1 MKRFVCYIGC
11 AALVFKLMYG
21 AAWAA
26 GATAGDTAAP
36 ENGGAAVSAA
46 AAVSAVRDTLPV
58 SAAAAVSAVRD
69 TLPGTA
75 AAVGGES
82 IVYRVRDL
90 TAAASGGDIGSGD
103 AGGGDTGSEGETP
116 EPIIRS
122 DNELAKLA
130 LLPFIVDKVFAGE
143 ALDGDLTGFLSRVY
157 PTAGEGTLKTLE
169 SGIRFF
175 VSWKRK
181 YDYAVARLKHNI
193 KAAGIL
199 PKDAPIVAEDGEFA
213 PEETDLR
220 KQSAAGEYQVRYRPY
235 KYLEYD
241 PGALGEPVRRRDKN
255 YISPEDLNTDEMV
268 LALLELDFGGF
279 WRALRKMPSYSDGA
293 GEKPVEAGG
302 GVKARLLL
310 DTARPG
316 DKETIRG
323 VAEIYV
329 PDGMYVSGDLLNPE
343 NRAAFVLRED
353 GGSGGSATGST
364 GGSSISGTG
373 GISGTGNMGSTG
385 GTGGISGTG
394 NMGSR
399 NIKSFRMYAPL
410 ANGVEKGGEARR
422 VLTGHIRFPLE
433 FTRADTGKA
442 MHIAGDLHFK
452 LCTADGTC
460 QAAATHHGLTLRA
473 SDKAEDSI
481 HYNYVTQGFAHLP
494 PAESRHA
501 RAEKLVYDREKGTL
515 TATFALSRR
524 VSNMAAMAEDA
535 AGTNFVNPRYEL
547 GDGYARVTFDVR
559 AGKRAGE
566 KAGKRAGKQAGE
578 QGRSAFDARSGS
590 GENAGYGAA
599 EAAVAGGSVADGTGR
614 NTELPLQEVALSA
627 SFDDSEVLRTVMTV
641 AAVPAA
647 QATGEVVPA
656 AQATGAVVTPRATEA
671 VVAPR
676 ATGTVLAAQATVA
689 AVPAARVTGGTLFA
703 YGLLLN
709 LMPGI
714 FGLFLRLA
722 RQLRERAERRRIFC
736 RYAAG
741 AALGLA
747 LLGIGYRGAYFG
759 ALYYNPWLA
768 AGAAAVILPLWA
780 EALGYMDFALF
791 RPLKKI
797 FRRGWLAGLF
807 TVLLA
812 AAFPTVLK
820 AEALSGLFAGG
831 AEIWSGAAEGSF
843 AAGTEF
849 LRGTAGSLVQAA
861 GGVWLAPAWAELTA
875 GLGCI
880 WLGITV
886 LPLAVLTA
894 AELRGQRAAAWLRV
908 PVLRRF
914 NAFYTGV
921 YAAGLLWLTAGCFG
935 GAAALGLA
943 AGLVLLFVLWY
954 AFPQAVAETIK
965 HTRSE
970 KRSLELFNRVQRHWL
985 FAAAVWYLL
994 AAGGLALAGAGAGTG
1009 KGIGMAEKGGT
1020 GIGMAENSGT
1030 DVDMAEN
1037 SETGVGMAENSGTDV
1052 GVAENSGT
1060 DVDMAEN
1067 SETGV
1072 GMAEKG
1078 SAAVPV
1084 LVSIEAPYSPLS
1096 VYNRLALRELQKA
1109 GLRVVRINA
1118 GEMNVPGAAWPWFA
1132 AYGKFYAPLTVLFT
1146 DRHKN
1151 GMVLP
1156 ERLDR
1161 VDFDKALA
1169 GWRE

>member
-36 ENGGAAVSAA
+36 ENGGAAVSA
-46 AAVSAVRDTLPV
+46 VRDTV
-58 SAAAAVSAVRD
+58 SGTAAAAVSA
-69 TLPGTA
+69 GTA
-75 AAVGGES
+75 TAVGGES

-90 TAAASGGDIGSGD
+90 TAAASGGDAGSGEM
-103 AGGGDTGSEGETP
+103 GSGDTGSEGETP

-213 PEETDLR
+213 PEETDLC

-353 GGSGGSATGST
+353 GGSDGSATGST
-364 GGSSISGTG
+364 SV
-373 GISGTGNMGSTG
+373 TGNMGSTG
-385 GTGGISGTG
+385 GTG

-410 ANGVEKGGEARR
+410 ANGVEKGGVARR

-566 KAGKRAGKQAGE
+566 KAGKRAGKQVGE
-578 QGRSAFDARSGS
+578 KGRSAFDARSGS

-599 EAAVAGGSVADGTGR
+599 EAAVTGGSVADGTGR
-614 NTELPLQEVALSA
+614 DTELPLQEVALSA

-647 QATGEVVPA
+647 QATV
-656 AQATGAVVTPRATEA
+656 A

-676 ATGTVLAAQATVA
+676 ATETAAGEGIRGRKAPGTVTEMTVVPR
-689 AVPAARVTGGTLFA
+689 AVPAARATVGTLFA

-843 AAGTEF
+843 AAGAEF

-1037 SETGVGMAENSGTDV
+1037 SETGVGMAE
-1052 GVAENSGT
+1052 
-1060 DVDMAEN
+1060 
-1067 SETGV
+1067 
-1072 GMAEKG
+1072 KG

>member
-46 AAVSAVRDTLPV
+46 AAVSAVRDTLP
-58 SAAAAVSAVRD
+58 
-69 TLPGTA
+69 GTA

-90 TAAASGGDIGSGD
+90 TAAASGEM
-103 AGGGDTGSEGETP
+103 GGGDTGSEGETP

-310 DTARPG
+310 DTVRPG
-316 DKETIRG
+316 DKEIIRG

-353 GGSGGSATGST
+353 GGSGGS
-364 GGSSISGTG
+364 
-373 GISGTGNMGSTG
+373 

-410 ANGVEKGGEARR
+410 ANGVEKGGVARR

-452 LCTADGTC
+452 LCTADGIC

-566 KAGKRAGKQAGE
+566 KAGKQVGE

-590 GENAGYGAA
+590 GENAEYGAA
-599 EAAVAGGSVADGTGR
+599 EAAVADGTGR
-614 NTELPLQEVALSA
+614 DTELPLQEVALSA

-647 QATGEVVPA
+647 QATG
-656 AQATGAVVTPRATEA
+656 A

-676 ATGTVLAAQATVA
+676 ATEAAAGDGIRGRKAPGTVTEMTVVPR
-689 AVPAARVTGGTLFA
+689 AVPAARATGGTLFA

-843 AAGTEF
+843 AAGAEF

-880 WLGITV
+880 WLGIMV

-894 AELRGQRAAAWLRV
+894 AELRGQRAAAWLWV

-935 GAAALGLA
+935 SAAALGLA
-943 AGLVLLFVLWY
+943 VGLVLLFVLWY

-1009 KGIGMAEKGGT
+1009 KGIGVAEKGGT
-1020 GIGMAENSGT
+1020 GIVMAENSGT
-1030 DVDMAEN
+1030 GIGVAEN
-1037 SETGVGMAENSGTDV
+1037 SETDVGMAEKG
-1052 GVAENSGT
+1052 
-1060 DVDMAEN
+1060 
-1067 SETGV
+1067 ETGI

>member
-36 ENGGAAVSAA
+36 ENGGAAVSAG
-46 AAVSAVRDTLPV
+46 T
-58 SAAAAVSAVRD
+58 AAAAVSAVRD

-90 TAAASGGDIGSGD
+90 TAAASDGDAGSGEM
-103 AGGGDTGSEGETP
+103 GGGDTGSEGETP

-310 DTARPG
+310 DTVRPG

-353 GGSGGSATGST
+353 GGSGGSGTGST
-364 GGSSISGTG
+364 SGTG
-373 GISGTGNMGSTG
+373 GIRSAGGMGSTG
-385 GTGGISGTG
+385 GTG

-410 ANGVEKGGEARR
+410 ANGVEKGGVARR

-460 QAAATHHGLTLRA
+460 QVAATHHGLTLRA

-566 KAGKRAGKQAGE
+566 KAGEK
-578 QGRSAFDARSGS
+578 GRSAFDARSGS

-614 NTELPLQEVALSA
+614 DTELPLQEVALSA

-943 AGLVLLFVLWY
+943 VGLVLLFVLWY

-985 FAAAVWYLL
+985 FAAAMWYLL

-1009 KGIGMAEKGGT
+1009 KGIGVAEKGGT
-1020 GIGMAENSGT
+1020 GIGMAENSG
-1030 DVDMAEN
+1030 
-1037 SETGVGMAENSGTDV
+1037 
-1052 GVAENSGT
+1052 
-1060 DVDMAEN
+1060 
-1067 SETGV
+1067 TGV

-1118 GEMNVPGAAWPWFA
+1118 GEMNVPGAAWLWFA

>member
-36 ENGGAAVSAA
+36 ENGGAAVSAETA
-46 AAVSAVRDTLPV
+46 S
-58 SAAAAVSAVRD
+58 AAVSAVRD

-75 AAVGGES
+75 AAAVGGES
-82 IVYRVRDL
+82 IIYRVRDL
-90 TAAASGGDIGSGD
+90 TAAASGDET
-103 AGGGDTGSEGETP
+103 GGGDTGSEGETP

-199 PKDAPIVAEDGEFA
+199 PKDALIVAEDGEFA

-353 GGSGGSATGST
+353 GGSGGS
-364 GGSSISGTG
+364 GTG
-373 GISGTGNMGSTG
+373 GISGTGNMGGTS
-385 GTGGISGTG
+385 GTGGMGSTSGTGNMGSTGGTG

-410 ANGVEKGGEARR
+410 ANGVEKGGVARR

-566 KAGKRAGKQAGE
+566 KAGERAGKQAGE

-614 NTELPLQEVALSA
+614 DTELPLQEVALSA

-656 AQATGAVVTPRATEA
+656 ARATETA
-671 VVAPR
+671 AGEGIRGRKAP
-676 ATGTVLAAQATVA
+676 GTVTEMTVVPR
-689 AVPAARVTGGTLFA
+689 AVPAARATGGTLFA

-831 AEIWSGAAEGSF
+831 AEIWSAAAEGSF
-843 AAGTEF
+843 AAGAEF

-1009 KGIGMAEKGGT
+1009 T
-1020 GIGMAENSGT
+1020 GI
-1030 DVDMAEN
+1030 
-1037 SETGVGMAENSGTDV
+1037 
-1052 GVAENSGT
+1052 GVAENSET

>member
-36 ENGGAAVSAA
+36 ENGGAAVSAG
-46 AAVSAVRDTLPV
+46 T
-58 SAAAAVSAVRD
+58 AAAAVSAVRD

-90 TAAASGGDIGSGD
+90 TAAASGGDEGSGEMGSGET
-103 AGGGDTGSEGETP
+103 GGGDTGSEGETP

-452 LCTADGTC
+452 LCTADGIC

-566 KAGKRAGKQAGE
+566 K
-578 QGRSAFDARSGS
+578 GRSAFDARSGS
-590 GENAGYGAA
+590 GENAEYGAA

-614 NTELPLQEVALSA
+614 DTELPLQEVALSA

-641 AAVPAA
+641 AAEAA
-647 QATGEVVPA
+647 VPA
-656 AQATGAVVTPRATEA
+656 AQATGAVVAPRATEA
-671 VVAPR
+671 AVAPR
-676 ATGTVLAAQATVA
+676 ATEAAAGDGIRGHKAPGTVTEMTVVPR
-689 AVPAARVTGGTLFA
+689 AVPAARATGGTLFA

-820 AEALSGLFAGG
+820 AEALSGLFADG
-831 AEIWSGAAEGSF
+831 AEIWSSAAEGSF
-843 AAGTEF
+843 AAGAEF

-880 WLGITV
+880 WLGIMV

-935 GAAALGLA
+935 GAAALGLT

-965 HTRSE
+965 HTRSK

-1009 KGIGMAEKGGT
+1009 
-1020 GIGMAENSGT
+1020 
-1030 DVDMAEN
+1030 
-1037 SETGVGMAENSGTDV
+1037 TDV
-1052 GVAENSGT
+1052 GVAEKGEKGIG
-1060 DVDMAEN
+1060 MAEN

-1118 GEMNVPGAAWPWFA
+1118 GEMNVPGTAWPWFA
-1132 AYGKFYAPLTVLFT
+1132 TYGKFYAPLTVLFT

>member
-36 ENGGAAVSAA
+36 ENGGAAVSAETA
-46 AAVSAVRDTLPV
+46 S
-58 SAAAAVSAVRD
+58 AAVSAVRD

-90 TAAASGGDIGSGD
+90 TAAASGGDTGSGN
-103 AGGGDTGSEGETP
+103 AGSGDTGSEGETP

-143 ALDGDLTGFLSRVY
+143 ALDGDLTGFLSWVY

-316 DKETIRG
+316 DKEIIRG

-353 GGSGGSATGST
+353 GGSGGSATG
-364 GGSSISGTG
+364 
-373 GISGTGNMGSTG
+373 GISGAGNMVSTG
-385 GTGGISGTG
+385 GTG

-566 KAGKRAGKQAGE
+566 KAG
-578 QGRSAFDARSGS
+578 
-590 GENAGYGAA
+590 YGAA

-614 NTELPLQEVALSA
+614 DTELPLQEVALSA

-656 AQATGAVVTPRATEA
+656 ARA
-671 VVAPR
+671 
-676 ATGTVLAAQATVA
+676 
-689 AVPAARVTGGTLFA
+689 TGGTLFA

-831 AEIWSGAAEGSF
+831 AEIWSSAAEGSF
-843 AAGTEF
+843 AAGAEF

-880 WLGITV
+880 WLGIMV

-935 GAAALGLA
+935 GAAALGLT

-1009 KGIGMAEKGGT
+1009 KGIGVAEKGGT

-1030 DVDMAEN
+1030 GVGVAEN
-1037 SETGVGMAENSGTDV
+1037 SETGVGMAENSETD
-1052 GVAENSGT
+1052 
-1060 DVDMAEN
+1060 
-1067 SETGV
+1067 V

-1078 SAAVPV
+1078 SVAVPV

>member
-36 ENGGAAVSAA
+36 ENGGAAVSAETA
-46 AAVSAVRDTLPV
+46 SAAVL
-58 SAAAAVSAVRD
+58 AVRD

-75 AAVGGES
+75 AAAGGES

-353 GGSGGSATGST
+353 GGSDGSATGST
-364 GGSSISGTG
+364 SV
-373 GISGTGNMGSTG
+373 TGNMGSTG
-385 GTGGISGTG
+385 GTG

-410 ANGVEKGGEARR
+410 ANGVEKGGVARR

-566 KAGKRAGKQAGE
+566 KAGEK
-578 QGRSAFDARSGS
+578 GRSAFDARSGS

-614 NTELPLQEVALSA
+614 DTELPLQEVALSA

-647 QATGEVVPA
+647 QATG
-656 AQATGAVVTPRATEA
+656 A

-676 ATGTVLAAQATVA
+676 ATEAAAGEGIRGRKAPGTVTEMTVVPR
-689 AVPAARVTGGTLFA
+689 AVPAARATGGTLFA

-831 AEIWSGAAEGSF
+831 AEIWSSAAEGSF

-894 AELRGQRAAAWLRV
+894 AELWGQRAAAWLRV

-943 AGLVLLFVLWY
+943 AGQVLLFVLWY

-1009 KGIGMAEKGGT
+1009 TDVGVAEKGEK
-1020 GIGMAENSGT
+1020 GIGMAENSET
-1030 DVDMAEN
+1030 DVGMAEKGEKGIGVAEN
-1037 SETGVGMAENSGTDV
+1037 SETGVGMAENSETD
-1052 GVAENSGT
+1052 
-1060 DVDMAEN
+1060 
-1067 SETGV
+1067 V

-1078 SAAVPV
+1078 SVAVPV

-1118 GEMNVPGAAWPWFA
+1118 GEMNVPGAVWPWFA

>member
-36 ENGGAAVSAA
+36 ENGGAAVSAVQDT
-46 AAVSAVRDTLPV
+46 VSGT
-58 SAAAAVSAVRD
+58 AAAVSAVRD

-75 AAVGGES
+75 AAAGGES

-90 TAAASGGDIGSGD
+90 TAAASGGDIGSGET
-103 AGGGDTGSEGETP
+103 GGGDTGSEGETP

-364 GGSSISGTG
+364 GGTGGISGAGNIGSTGGTG
-373 GISGTGNMGSTG
+373 GISGTGNM
-385 GTGGISGTG
+385 GGISGTG

-566 KAGKRAGKQAGE
+566 KAGKRAGKRAGE
-578 QGRSAFDARSGS
+578 KGRSAFDARSGS
-590 GENAGYGAA
+590 GENAEYGAA

-614 NTELPLQEVALSA
+614 DTELPLQEVALSA
-627 SFDDSEVLRTVMTV
+627 SFDDSEVLRTVMTG
-641 AAVPAA
+641 A
-647 QATGEVVPA
+647 VVPA
-656 AQATGAVVTPRATEA
+656 AQATGAVV
-671 VVAPR
+671 APR
-676 ATGTVLAAQATVA
+676 A
-689 AVPAARVTGGTLFA
+689 TGGTLFA

-747 LLGIGYRGAYFG
+747 LLGIGYRGVYFG

-935 GAAALGLA
+935 GAAALGLT

-1009 KGIGMAEKGGT
+1009 T
-1020 GIGMAENSGT
+1020 GIGVAENSGT

-1037 SETGVGMAENSGTDV
+1037 SETGVGMVENGETDV
-1052 GVAENSGT
+1052 G
-1060 DVDMAEN
+1060 MAEN

>member
-36 ENGGAAVSAA
+36 ENGGAA
-46 AAVSAVRDTLPV
+46 V

-1037 SETGVGMAENSGTDV
+1037 SETGVGMAE
-1052 GVAENSGT
+1052 
-1060 DVDMAEN
+1060 
-1067 SETGV
+1067 
-1072 GMAEKG
+1072 KG

>member
-36 ENGGAAVSAA
+36 ENGGAAVSA
-46 AAVSAVRDTLPV
+46 VRDTV
-58 SAAAAVSAVRD
+58 SGTAAAAVSA
-69 TLPGTA
+69 GTA
-75 AAVGGES
+75 TAVGGES

-90 TAAASGGDIGSGD
+90 TAAASGGDAGSGEM
-103 AGGGDTGSEGETP
+103 GSGDTGSEGETP

-353 GGSGGSATGST
+353 GGSDGSATGST
-364 GGSSISGTG
+364 SV
-373 GISGTGNMGSTG
+373 TGNMGSTG
-385 GTGGISGTG
+385 GTG

-410 ANGVEKGGEARR
+410 ANGVEKGGVARR

-566 KAGKRAGKQAGE
+566 KAGKQVGE

-590 GENAGYGAA
+590 GENAEYGAA

-614 NTELPLQEVALSA
+614 DTELPLQEVALSA

-647 QATGEVVPA
+647 QATG
-656 AQATGAVVTPRATEA
+656 A

-676 ATGTVLAAQATVA
+676 ATETAVGDGIRGRKASGTVTEMTVVPRAA
-689 AVPAARVTGGTLFA
+689 PAARATGGTLFA

-843 AAGTEF
+843 AAGAEF

-861 GGVWLAPAWAELTA
+861 GGVWLAPAWVELTA

-880 WLGITV
+880 WLGIMV

-970 KRSLELFNRVQRHWL
+970 KRNLELFNRVQRHWL

-1009 KGIGMAEKGGT
+1009 KGIGVAEKGGT

-1030 DVDMAEN
+1030 
-1037 SETGVGMAENSGTDV
+1037 GVG
-1052 GVAENSGT
+1052 
-1060 DVDMAEN
+1060 MAEN

-1118 GEMNVPGAAWPWFA
+1118 GEMNVPGAAWLWFA

>member
-36 ENGGAAVSAA
+36 ENGGAAVSAG
-46 AAVSAVRDTLPV
+46 T
-58 SAAAAVSAVRD
+58 AAAAVSAVRD

-90 TAAASGGDIGSGD
+90 TAAASGGDIGS
-103 AGGGDTGSEGETP
+103 GDTGSEGETP

-316 DKETIRG
+316 DKEIIRG

-364 GGSSISGTG
+364 SV
-373 GISGTGNMGSTG
+373 TGNMVSTG
-385 GTGGISGTG
+385 GTG

-442 MHIAGDLHFK
+442 MHIAGDFHFK

-566 KAGKRAGKQAGE
+566 KAGEK
-578 QGRSAFDARSGS
+578 GRSAFDARAGS

-614 NTELPLQEVALSA
+614 DTELPLQEVALSA

-647 QATGEVVPA
+647 QATVAAVPA
-656 AQATGAVVTPRATEA
+656 AQATGAVVAPRATEA
-671 VVAPR
+671 AAGDGIRGHKAP
-676 ATGTVLAAQATVA
+676 GTVTEMTVVPR
-689 AVPAARVTGGTLFA
+689 AVPAARATGGTLFA

-820 AEALSGLFAGG
+820 AEALSGLFADG
-831 AEIWSGAAEGSF
+831 AEIWSSAAEGSF

-935 GAAALGLA
+935 GAAALGLT

-1009 KGIGMAEKGGT
+1009 T
-1020 GIGMAENSGT
+1020 GIGVAENSET

-1037 SETGVGMAENSGTDV
+1037 GETDVGMAEKG
-1052 GVAENSGT
+1052 
-1060 DVDMAEN
+1060 
-1067 SETGV
+1067 ETGI

>member
-36 ENGGAAVSAA
+36 ENGGAAVSAETA
-46 AAVSAVRDTLPV
+46 SAAVL
-58 SAAAAVSAVRD
+58 AVRD
-69 TLPGTA
+69 TLPGTAA

-90 TAAASGGDIGSGD
+90 TAAAS
-103 AGGGDTGSEGETP
+103 GGDTGSEGETP

-316 DKETIRG
+316 DKEIIRG

-353 GGSGGSATGST
+353 GGSGGSA
-364 GGSSISGTG
+364 TG

-452 LCTADGTC
+452 LCTADGIC

-566 KAGKRAGKQAGE
+566 KAGKRAGKQVGE

-590 GENAGYGAA
+590 GENAEYGAA
-599 EAAVAGGSVADGTGR
+599 EAAVADGTGR
-614 NTELPLQEVALSA
+614 DTELPLQEVALSA

-647 QATGEVVPA
+647 QATG
-656 AQATGAVVTPRATEA
+656 A

-676 ATGTVLAAQATVA
+676 ATEAAAGDGIRGRKAPGTVTEMTVVPR
-689 AVPAARVTGGTLFA
+689 AVPAARATGGTLFA

-935 GAAALGLA
+935 SAAALGLA
-943 AGLVLLFVLWY
+943 VGLVLLFVLWY

-965 HTRSE
+965 HTRSK

-1009 KGIGMAEKGGT
+1009 TDVGVAEKGGT
-1020 GIGMAENSGT
+1020 GIGMAENS
-1030 DVDMAEN
+1030 E
-1037 SETGVGMAENSGTDV
+1037 TDV
-1052 GVAENSGT
+1052 GVAEKGEKGIG
-1060 DVDMAEN
+1060 MAEN

-1118 GEMNVPGAAWPWFA
+1118 GEMNVPGTAWPWFA
-1132 AYGKFYAPLTVLFT
+1132 TYGKFYAPLTVLFT

>member
-36 ENGGAAVSAA
+36 ENGGAAVSAETA
-46 AAVSAVRDTLPV
+46 SAAVL
-58 SAAAAVSAVRD
+58 AVRD
-69 TLPGTA
+69 TLPGTAA

-90 TAAASGGDIGSGD
+90 TAAAS
-103 AGGGDTGSEGETP
+103 GGDTGSEGETP

-353 GGSGGSATGST
+353 GGSGGSATG
-364 GGSSISGTG
+364 

-566 KAGKRAGKQAGE
+566 KAGKRAGKQVGE
-578 QGRSAFDARSGS
+578 KGRSAFDARSGS

-599 EAAVAGGSVADGTGR
+599 EAAVTGGSVADGTGR
-614 NTELPLQEVALSA
+614 DTELPLQEVALSA

-647 QATGEVVPA
+647 QATVAVVPA
-656 AQATGAVVTPRATEA
+656 ARA
-671 VVAPR
+671 
-676 ATGTVLAAQATVA
+676 
-689 AVPAARVTGGTLFA
+689 TGGTLFA

-820 AEALSGLFAGG
+820 AEALSGLFADG
-831 AEIWSGAAEGSF
+831 AEIWSSAAEGSF
-843 AAGTEF
+843 AAGAEF

-880 WLGITV
+880 WLGIMV

-894 AELRGQRAAAWLRV
+894 AELWGQRAAAWLRV

-935 GAAALGLA
+935 GAAALGLT

-1009 KGIGMAEKGGT
+1009 TGIGVAENSETDVGMAEKGET

-1030 DVDMAEN
+1030 DV
-1037 SETGVGMAENSGTDV
+1037 GV
-1052 GVAENSGT
+1052 
-1060 DVDMAEN
+1060 
-1067 SETGV
+1067 
-1072 GMAEKG
+1072 AEKG

>member
-36 ENGGAAVSAA
+36 ENGGAAVSA
-46 AAVSAVRDTLPV
+46 
-58 SAAAAVSAVRD
+58 
-69 TLPGTA
+69 GTA
-75 AAVGGES
+75 AAAGGES

-90 TAAASGGDIGSGD
+90 TAAASGGET
-103 AGGGDTGSEGETP
+103 GGGDTGSEGETP

-364 GGSSISGTG
+364 GGTG
-373 GISGTGNMGSTG
+373 GISGAGGMGSTG
-385 GTGGISGTG
+385 GTG

-442 MHIAGDLHFK
+442 MHIAGDFHFK

-559 AGKRAGE
+559 AGKRAG
-566 KAGKRAGKQAGE
+566 KQVGE

-590 GENAGYGAA
+590 GENAEYGAA
-599 EAAVAGGSVADGTGR
+599 EAAVAGGSVADGIGR
-614 NTELPLQEVALSA
+614 DTELPLQEVALSA

-647 QATGEVVPA
+647 QATG
-656 AQATGAVVTPRATEA
+656 AVVTPRATETA
-671 VVAPR
+671 AGEGIRGRKAP
-676 ATGTVLAAQATVA
+676 GTVTEMTVVPR
-689 AVPAARVTGGTLFA
+689 AVPAARATGGTLFA

-797 FRRGWLAGLF
+797 FRRGWLTWLF

-831 AEIWSGAAEGSF
+831 AEIWSSAAEGSF

-894 AELRGQRAAAWLRV
+894 AELLGQRAAAWLRV

-1037 SETGVGMAENSGTDV
+1037 SETGVGMAE
-1052 GVAENSGT
+1052 
-1060 DVDMAEN
+1060 
-1067 SETGV
+1067 
-1072 GMAEKG
+1072 KG

>member
-36 ENGGAAVSAA
+36 ENGGAAVSA
-46 AAVSAVRDTLPV
+46 
-58 SAAAAVSAVRD
+58 
-69 TLPGTA
+69 GTA

-90 TAAASGGDIGSGD
+90 TAAASGGDT
-103 AGGGDTGSEGETP
+103 GGGDTGSEGETP

-310 DTARPG
+310 DTVRPG
-316 DKETIRG
+316 DKEIIRG

-353 GGSGGSATGST
+353 GGSGGS
-364 GGSSISGTG
+364 
-373 GISGTGNMGSTG
+373 GTGNMGGTS
-385 GTGGISGTG
+385 GTGGMGSTSGTG

-410 ANGVEKGGEARR
+410 ANGVEKGGVARR

-442 MHIAGDLHFK
+442 MHIVGDLHFK

-566 KAGKRAGKQAGE
+566 KAGKRAGKQVGE

-590 GENAGYGAA
+590 GENAEYGAA

-614 NTELPLQEVALSA
+614 DTELPLQEVALSA

-656 AQATGAVVTPRATEA
+656 ARATETA
-671 VVAPR
+671 AGEGIRGRKAP
-676 ATGTVLAAQATVA
+676 GTVTEMTVVPR
-689 AVPAARVTGGTLFA
+689 AVPAARATGGTLFA

-820 AEALSGLFAGG
+820 AEALSGL
-831 AEIWSGAAEGSF
+831 
-843 AAGTEF
+843 
-849 LRGTAGSLVQAA
+849 TAPERQ
-861 GGVWLAPAWAELTA
+861 
-875 GLGCI
+875 
-880 WLGITV
+880 
-886 LPLAVLTA
+886 
-894 AELRGQRAAAWLRV
+894 Q
-908 PVLRRF
+908 
-914 NAFYTGV
+914 
-921 YAAGLLWLTAGCFG
+921 
-935 GAAALGLA
+935 
-943 AGLVLLFVLWY
+943 
-954 AFPQAVAETIK
+954 
-965 HTRSE
+965 
-970 KRSLELFNRVQRHWL
+970 
-985 FAAAVWYLL
+985 LL
-994 AAGGLALAGAGAGTG
+994 AL
-1009 KGIGMAEKGGT
+1009 
-1020 GIGMAENSGT
+1020 
-1030 DVDMAEN
+1030 
-1037 SETGVGMAENSGTDV
+1037 
-1052 GVAENSGT
+1052 
-1060 DVDMAEN
+1060 
-1067 SETGV
+1067 
-1072 GMAEKG
+1072 
-1078 SAAVPV
+1078 
-1084 LVSIEAPYSPLS
+1084 
-1096 VYNRLALRELQKA
+1096 LQKA
-1109 GLRVVRINA
+1109 AKKKG
-1118 GEMNVPGAAWPWFA
+1118 
-1132 AYGKFYAPLTVLFT
+1132 
-1146 DRHKN
+1146 
-1151 GMVLP
+1151 
-1156 ERLDR
+1156 
-1161 VDFDKALA
+1161 
-1169 GWRE
+1169 

>member
-36 ENGGAAVSAA
+36 ENGGAAVSA
-46 AAVSAVRDTLPV
+46 
-58 SAAAAVSAVRD
+58 
-69 TLPGTA
+69 GTA

-90 TAAASGGDIGSGD
+90 TAAASGGDT
-103 AGGGDTGSEGETP
+103 GGGDTGSEGETP

-310 DTARPG
+310 DTVRPG
-316 DKETIRG
+316 DKEIIRG

-353 GGSGGSATGST
+353 GGSGGS
-364 GGSSISGTG
+364 
-373 GISGTGNMGSTG
+373 GTGNMGGTS
-385 GTGGISGTG
+385 GTGGMGSTSGTG

-410 ANGVEKGGEARR
+410 ANGVEKGGVARR

-442 MHIAGDLHFK
+442 MHIVGDLHFK

-566 KAGKRAGKQAGE
+566 KAGKRAGKQVGE

-590 GENAGYGAA
+590 GENAEYGAA

-614 NTELPLQEVALSA
+614 DTELPLQEVALSA

-656 AQATGAVVTPRATEA
+656 ARATETA
-671 VVAPR
+671 AGEGIRGRKAP
-676 ATGTVLAAQATVA
+676 GTVTEMTVVPR
-689 AVPAARVTGGTLFA
+689 AVPAARATGGTLFA

-768 AGAAAVILPLWA
+768 AGVAAVILPLWA

-843 AAGTEF
+843 AAGAEF

-880 WLGITV
+880 WLGIMV

-935 GAAALGLA
+935 GAAALGLT

-1009 KGIGMAEKGGT
+1009 KGIGVAEKGGT
-1020 GIGMAENSGT
+1020 GIGMAEKGGT
-1030 DVDMAEN
+1030 
-1037 SETGVGMAENSGTDV
+1037 GIGM
-1052 GVAENSGT
+1052 AENSGT

>member
-36 ENGGAAVSAA
+36 ENGGAAVSAE
-46 AAVSAVRDTLPV
+46 T
-58 SAAAAVSAVRD
+58 AAAAVSAVRD

-75 AAVGGES
+75 AAAGGES

-90 TAAASGGDIGSGD
+90 TAAASGGNT
-103 AGGGDTGSEGETP
+103 GGGDTGSEGETP

-310 DTARPG
+310 DTVRPG
-316 DKETIRG
+316 DKEIIRG
-323 VAEIYV
+323 VAEVYV

-353 GGSGGSATGST
+353 GGSGGSGTGST
-364 GGSSISGTG
+364 SGTG
-373 GISGTGNMGSTG
+373 GIRSAGNIGSTG
-385 GTGGISGTG
+385 GTGGISGAGGMGSTGGTG

-566 KAGKRAGKQAGE
+566 

-590 GENAGYGAA
+590 GENAEYGAA

-614 NTELPLQEVALSA
+614 DTELPLQEVALSA

-647 QATGEVVPA
+647 QATGEVVA
-656 AQATGAVVTPRATEA
+656 PRATEA
-671 VVAPR
+671 AAGDGIRGHKAP
-676 ATGTVLAAQATVA
+676 GTVTEMTVVPR
-689 AVPAARVTGGTLFA
+689 AVPAARATGGTLFA

-797 FRRGWLAGLF
+797 FRRGWLTGLF

-831 AEIWSGAAEGSF
+831 AEIWSSAAEGSF

-965 HTRSE
+965 HTRSK

-1009 KGIGMAEKGGT
+1009 TGIGVAENSETDVDMAENSGTDIGMAEKGGT
-1020 GIGMAENSGT
+1020 GI
-1030 DVDMAEN
+1030 
-1037 SETGVGMAENSGTDV
+1037 
-1052 GVAENSGT
+1052 
-1060 DVDMAEN
+1060 
-1067 SETGV
+1067 

>member
-36 ENGGAAVSAA
+36 ENGGAAVSAETA
-46 AAVSAVRDTLPV
+46 SAAVSAVRDTLPGT
-58 SAAAAVSAVRD
+58 AAAAVSA
-69 TLPGTA
+69 GTA

-90 TAAASGGDIGSGD
+90 TAAASGGDEGSGEM
-103 AGGGDTGSEGETP
+103 GSGETGSGDTGSEGETP

-590 GENAGYGAA
+590 GENAEYGAA
-599 EAAVAGGSVADGTGR
+599 EAAVADGTGR
-614 NTELPLQEVALSA
+614 DTELPLQEVALSA

-647 QATGEVVPA
+647 QATG
-656 AQATGAVVTPRATEA
+656 A

-676 ATGTVLAAQATVA
+676 ATEAAAGDGIRGRKAPGTVTEMTVVPR
-689 AVPAARVTGGTLFA
+689 AVPAARATGGTLFA

-820 AEALSGLFAGG
+820 AEALSGLFADG
-831 AEIWSGAAEGSF
+831 AEIWSSAAEGSF
-843 AAGTEF
+843 AAGAEF

-1009 KGIGMAEKGGT
+1009 TGIGVAENSETDVGMAEKGEK
-1020 GIGMAENSGT
+1020 GI
-1030 DVDMAEN
+1030 
-1037 SETGVGMAENSGTDV
+1037 

-1060 DVDMAEN
+1060 DVGMAEN

>member
-36 ENGGAAVSAA
+36 ENGGAAVSAETA
-46 AAVSAVRDTLPV
+46 SAAVL
-58 SAAAAVSAVRD
+58 AVRD
-69 TLPGTA
+69 TLPGTAA

-90 TAAASGGDIGSGD
+90 TAAASGGDTGSGN
-103 AGGGDTGSEGETP
+103 AGSGDTGSEGETP

-316 DKETIRG
+316 DKEIIRG

-353 GGSGGSATGST
+353 GGSGGSATG
-364 GGSSISGTG
+364 

-385 GTGGISGTG
+385 GTGGISGTGNMGSTGGTG

-410 ANGVEKGGEARR
+410 ANGVEKGGVARR

-566 KAGKRAGKQAGE
+566 KAGERAGKQAGE

-614 NTELPLQEVALSA
+614 DTELPLQEVALSA

-656 AQATGAVVTPRATEA
+656 ARATETA
-671 VVAPR
+671 AGEGIRGRKAP
-676 ATGTVLAAQATVA
+676 GTVTEMTVVPR
-689 AVPAARVTGGTLFA
+689 AVPAARATGGTLFA

-843 AAGTEF
+843 AAGAEF

-880 WLGITV
+880 WLGIMV

-921 YAAGLLWLTAGCFG
+921 YAAGLLWLPAGCFG

-1009 KGIGMAEKGGT
+1009 KGIG
-1020 GIGMAENSGT
+1020 
-1030 DVDMAEN
+1030 V
-1037 SETGVGMAENSGTDV
+1037 
-1052 GVAENSGT
+1052 
-1060 DVDMAEN
+1060 AEN

-1078 SAAVPV
+1078 SVAVPV

>member
-36 ENGGAAVSAA
+36 ENGGAAVSA
-46 AAVSAVRDTLPV
+46 
-58 SAAAAVSAVRD
+58 
-69 TLPGTA
+69 GTA

-90 TAAASGGDIGSGD
+90 TAAASGGDT
-103 AGGGDTGSEGETP
+103 GGGDTGSEGETP

-310 DTARPG
+310 DTVRPG
-316 DKETIRG
+316 DKEIIRG

-353 GGSGGSATGST
+353 GGSGGS
-364 GGSSISGTG
+364 
-373 GISGTGNMGSTG
+373 

-410 ANGVEKGGEARR
+410 ANGVEKGGVARR

-452 LCTADGTC
+452 LCTADGIC

-566 KAGKRAGKQAGE
+566 KAGKRAGKQVGE

-590 GENAGYGAA
+590 GENAEYGAA

-614 NTELPLQEVALSA
+614 DTELPLQEVALSA

-647 QATGEVVPA
+647 RATG
-656 AQATGAVVTPRATEA
+656 A

-676 ATGTVLAAQATVA
+676 ATEAAAGEGIRGRKAPGTVTEMTVVPR
-689 AVPAARVTGGTLFA
+689 AVPAARATGGTLFA

-880 WLGITV
+880 WLGIMV

-894 AELRGQRAAAWLRV
+894 AELRGQRAAAWLWV
-908 PVLRRF
+908 SVLRRF

-935 GAAALGLA
+935 SAAALGLA
-943 AGLVLLFVLWY
+943 VGLVLLFVLWY

-1009 KGIGMAEKGGT
+1009 T
-1020 GIGMAENSGT
+1020 GI
-1030 DVDMAEN
+1030 
-1037 SETGVGMAENSGTDV
+1037 

-1060 DVDMAEN
+1060 DVGMAEKG
-1067 SETGV
+1067 EKGI

>member
-36 ENGGAAVSAA
+36 ENGGAAVSAETA
-46 AAVSAVRDTLPV
+46 SAAVL
-58 SAAAAVSAVRD
+58 AVRD
-69 TLPGTA
+69 TLPGTAA

-90 TAAASGGDIGSGD
+90 TAAAS
-103 AGGGDTGSEGETP
+103 GGDTGSEGETP

-353 GGSGGSATGST
+353 GGSGGSATG
-364 GGSSISGTG
+364 

-452 LCTADGTC
+452 LCTADGIC

-566 KAGKRAGKQAGE
+566 KAGKRAGKQVGE

-590 GENAGYGAA
+590 GENAEYGAA
-599 EAAVAGGSVADGTGR
+599 EAAVADGTGR
-614 NTELPLQEVALSA
+614 DTELPLQEVALSA

-647 QATGEVVPA
+647 QATG
-656 AQATGAVVTPRATEA
+656 A

-676 ATGTVLAAQATVA
+676 ATEAAAGDGIRGRKAPGTVTEMTVVPR
-689 AVPAARVTGGTLFA
+689 AVPAARATGGTLFA

-935 GAAALGLA
+935 SAAALGLA
-943 AGLVLLFVLWY
+943 VGLVLLFVLWY

-965 HTRSE
+965 HTRSK

-1009 KGIGMAEKGGT
+1009 TDVGVAEKGGT
-1020 GIGMAENSGT
+1020 GIGMAENS
-1030 DVDMAEN
+1030 E
-1037 SETGVGMAENSGTDV
+1037 TDV
-1052 GVAENSGT
+1052 GVAEKGEKGIG
-1060 DVDMAEN
+1060 MAEN

-1118 GEMNVPGAAWPWFA
+1118 GEMNVPGTAWPWFA
-1132 AYGKFYAPLTVLFT
+1132 TYGKFYAPLTVLFT

>member
-36 ENGGAAVSAA
+36 ENGGAAVSA
-46 AAVSAVRDTLPV
+46 
-58 SAAAAVSAVRD
+58 
-69 TLPGTA
+69 GTA

-90 TAAASGGDIGSGD
+90 TAAASGGDEGSGEMGSGET
-103 AGGGDTGSEGETP
+103 GGGDTGSEGETP

-316 DKETIRG
+316 DKEIIRG

-410 ANGVEKGGEARR
+410 ANGVEKGGVARR

-566 KAGKRAGKQAGE
+566 KAGERAGKQAGE

-614 NTELPLQEVALSA
+614 DTELPLQEVALSA

-656 AQATGAVVTPRATEA
+656 ARATETA
-671 VVAPR
+671 AGEGIRGRKAP
-676 ATGTVLAAQATVA
+676 GTVTEMTVVPR
-689 AVPAARVTGGTLFA
+689 AVPAARATGGTLFA

-831 AEIWSGAAEGSF
+831 AEIWSSAAEGSF

-935 GAAALGLA
+935 GAAALGLT

-1009 KGIGMAEKGGT
+1009 KGIGMAEKG
-1020 GIGMAENSGT
+1020 
-1030 DVDMAEN
+1030 
-1037 SETGVGMAENSGTDV
+1037 GTDV

>member
-36 ENGGAAVSAA
+36 ENGGAAVSA
-46 AAVSAVRDTLPV
+46 
-58 SAAAAVSAVRD
+58 
-69 TLPGTA
+69 GTA
-75 AAVGGES
+75 AAAAGGES

-90 TAAASGGDIGSGD
+90 TAAASGGNT
-103 AGGGDTGSEGETP
+103 GGGDTGSEGETP

-310 DTARPG
+310 DTVRPG

-353 GGSGGSATGST
+353 GGSGGSGTGST
-364 GGSSISGTG
+364 SGTG
-373 GISGTGNMGSTG
+373 GIRSAGGMGSTG
-385 GTGGISGTG
+385 GTG

-410 ANGVEKGGEARR
+410 ANGVEKGGVARR

-460 QAAATHHGLTLRA
+460 QVAATHHGLTLRA

-566 KAGKRAGKQAGE
+566 KAGEK
-578 QGRSAFDARSGS
+578 GRSAFDARSGS

-614 NTELPLQEVALSA
+614 DTELPLQEVALSA

-768 AGAAAVILPLWA
+768 AGVAAVILPLWA

-943 AGLVLLFVLWY
+943 VGLVLLFVLWY

-985 FAAAVWYLL
+985 FAAAMWYLL

-1009 KGIGMAEKGGT
+1009 KGIGVAEKGGT
-1020 GIGMAENSGT
+1020 GIGMAENSG
-1030 DVDMAEN
+1030 
-1037 SETGVGMAENSGTDV
+1037 
-1052 GVAENSGT
+1052 
-1060 DVDMAEN
+1060 
-1067 SETGV
+1067 TGV

-1118 GEMNVPGAAWPWFA
+1118 GEMNVPGAAWLWFA

>member
-36 ENGGAAVSAA
+36 ENGGAAVSA
-46 AAVSAVRDTLPV
+46 VRDTV
-58 SAAAAVSAVRD
+58 SGTAAAAVSA
-69 TLPGTA
+69 GTA

-90 TAAASGGDIGSGD
+90 TAAASGDET
-103 AGGGDTGSEGETP
+103 GGGDTGSEGETP

-316 DKETIRG
+316 DKEIIRG

-364 GGSSISGTG
+364 SV
-373 GISGTGNMGSTG
+373 TGNMGSTG

-410 ANGVEKGGEARR
+410 ANGVEKGGVARR

-494 PAESRHA
+494 PAESRHV

-566 KAGKRAGKQAGE
+566 KAGKRAGKQVGE

-590 GENAGYGAA
+590 GENAEYGAA

-614 NTELPLQEVALSA
+614 DTELPLQEVALSA

-647 QATGEVVPA
+647 RATGEVVPA

-676 ATGTVLAAQATVA
+676 A
-689 AVPAARVTGGTLFA
+689 TGGTLFA

-831 AEIWSGAAEGSF
+831 AERWSGAGAGSC

-880 WLGITV
+880 WLGIMV
-886 LPLAVLTA
+886 LPLADLETS
-894 AELRGQRAAAWLRV
+894 AEPGEATEGMP
-908 PVLRRF
+908 PVAVVAPVD
-914 NAFYTGV
+914 AFYS
-921 YAAGLLWLTAGCFG
+921 G
-935 GAAALGLA
+935 G
-943 AGLVLLFVLWY
+943 
-954 AFPQAVAETIK
+954 
-965 HTRSE
+965 
-970 KRSLELFNRVQRHWL
+970 
-985 FAAAVWYLL
+985 
-994 AAGGLALAGAGAGTG
+994 
-1009 KGIGMAEKGGT
+1009 
-1020 GIGMAENSGT
+1020 
-1030 DVDMAEN
+1030 
-1037 SETGVGMAENSGTDV
+1037 
-1052 GVAENSGT
+1052 
-1060 DVDMAEN
+1060 
-1067 SETGV
+1067 
-1072 GMAEKG
+1072 
-1078 SAAVPV
+1078 
-1084 LVSIEAPYSPLS
+1084 
-1096 VYNRLALRELQKA
+1096 
-1109 GLRVVRINA
+1109 
-1118 GEMNVPGAAWPWFA
+1118 
-1132 AYGKFYAPLTVLFT
+1132 
-1146 DRHKN
+1146 
-1151 GMVLP
+1151 
-1156 ERLDR
+1156 
-1161 VDFDKALA
+1161 
-1169 GWRE
+1169 

>member
-36 ENGGAAVSAA
+36 ENGGAAVSA
-46 AAVSAVRDTLPV
+46 
-58 SAAAAVSAVRD
+58 
-69 TLPGTA
+69 GTA

-90 TAAASGGDIGSGD
+90 TAAASGGDT
-103 AGGGDTGSEGETP
+103 GGGDTGSEGETP

-310 DTARPG
+310 DTVRPG
-316 DKETIRG
+316 DKEIIRG

-353 GGSGGSATGST
+353 GGSGGS
-364 GGSSISGTG
+364 
-373 GISGTGNMGSTG
+373 GTGNMGGTS
-385 GTGGISGTG
+385 GTGGMGSTSGTG

-410 ANGVEKGGEARR
+410 ANGVEKGGVARR

-442 MHIAGDLHFK
+442 MHIVGDLHFK

-566 KAGKRAGKQAGE
+566 KAGKRAGKQVGE

-590 GENAGYGAA
+590 GENAEYGAA

-614 NTELPLQEVALSA
+614 DTELPLQEVALSA

-656 AQATGAVVTPRATEA
+656 ARATETA
-671 VVAPR
+671 AGEGIRGRKAP
-676 ATGTVLAAQATVA
+676 GTVTEMTVVPR
-689 AVPAARVTGGTLFA
+689 AVPAARATGGTLFA

-843 AAGTEF
+843 AAGAEF

-880 WLGITV
+880 WLGIMV

-935 GAAALGLA
+935 GAAALGLT

-1009 KGIGMAEKGGT
+1009 KGIGVAEKGGT
-1020 GIGMAENSGT
+1020 GIGMAEKGGT
-1030 DVDMAEN
+1030 
-1037 SETGVGMAENSGTDV
+1037 GIGM
-1052 GVAENSGT
+1052 AENSGT

>member
-36 ENGGAAVSAA
+36 ENGGAAVSAETA
-46 AAVSAVRDTLPV
+46 S
-58 SAAAAVSAVRD
+58 AAVSAVRD

-75 AAVGGES
+75 AAAVGGES
-82 IVYRVRDL
+82 IIYRVRDL
-90 TAAASGGDIGSGD
+90 TAAASGDET
-103 AGGGDTGSEGETP
+103 GGGDTGSEGETP

-199 PKDAPIVAEDGEFA
+199 PKDALIVAEDGEFA

-310 DTARPG
+310 DTVRPG
-316 DKETIRG
+316 DKEIIRG

-353 GGSGGSATGST
+353 GGSGGS
-364 GGSSISGTG
+364 GTG
-373 GISGTGNMGSTG
+373 GISGTGNMGGISGAGGMGSTG

-394 NMGSR
+394 GMGSR

-452 LCTADGTC
+452 LCTADGIC

-559 AGKRAGE
+559 AGKQAGE
-566 KAGKRAGKQAGE
+566 KAE
-578 QGRSAFDARSGS
+578 
-590 GENAGYGAA
+590 YGAA

-614 NTELPLQEVALSA
+614 DTELPLQEVALSA

-647 QATGEVVPA
+647 QATEA
-656 AQATGAVVTPRATEA
+656 AVAPRATEA
-671 VVAPR
+671 AAGDGIRGHKAP
-676 ATGTVLAAQATVA
+676 GTVTEMTVVPR
-689 AVPAARVTGGTLFA
+689 AVPAARATGGTLFA

-812 AAFPTVLK
+812 AVFPTVLK

-880 WLGITV
+880 WLGIMV

-894 AELRGQRAAAWLRV
+894 AELRGQRAAAWLWV

-935 GAAALGLA
+935 SAAALGLA
-943 AGLVLLFVLWY
+943 VGLVLLFVLWY

-1009 KGIGMAEKGGT
+1009 KGIGVAEKGGT
-1020 GIGMAENSGT
+1020 GIVMAENSGT
-1030 DVDMAEN
+1030 GIGVAEN
-1037 SETGVGMAENSGTDV
+1037 SETDVGMAEKG
-1052 GVAENSGT
+1052 
-1060 DVDMAEN
+1060 
-1067 SETGV
+1067 ETGI

>member
-21 AAWAA
+21 AA

-36 ENGGAAVSAA
+36 ENGGAAVSAG
-46 AAVSAVRDTLPV
+46 T
-58 SAAAAVSAVRD
+58 AAAAVSA
-69 TLPGTA
+69 GTA
-75 AAVGGES
+75 TAVGGES

-364 GGSSISGTG
+364 SV
-373 GISGTGNMGSTG
+373 TGNMGST
-385 GTGGISGTG
+385 SGTG

-410 ANGVEKGGEARR
+410 ANGVEKGGVARR

-442 MHIAGDLHFK
+442 MHIAGNLHFK

-566 KAGKRAGKQAGE
+566 K
-578 QGRSAFDARSGS
+578 GRSAFDARAGS

-599 EAAVAGGSVADGTGR
+599 EAAVTGGSVADGTGR
-614 NTELPLQEVALSA
+614 DTELPLQEVALSA

-647 QATGEVVPA
+647 QATVAVVPA
-656 AQATGAVVTPRATEA
+656 ARATGA

-676 ATGTVLAAQATVA
+676 ATEAAAGDGIRGHKAPGTVTEMTVIPR
-689 AVPAARVTGGTLFA
+689 AVPAARATGGTLFA

-843 AAGTEF
+843 AAGAEF

-943 AGLVLLFVLWY
+943 VGLVLLFVLWY

-1009 KGIGMAEKGGT
+1009 KGIGVAEKGGT
-1020 GIGMAENSGT
+1020 GI
-1030 DVDMAEN
+1030 V
-1037 SETGVGMAENSGTDV
+1037 MAENSGTDV
-1052 GVAENSGT
+1052 GV
-1060 DVDMAEN
+1060 
-1067 SETGV
+1067 
-1072 GMAEKG
+1072 AEKG

-1118 GEMNVPGAAWPWFA
+1118 GEMNVPGTAWPWFA
-1132 AYGKFYAPLTVLFT
+1132 TYGKFYAPLTVLFT

>member
-36 ENGGAAVSAA
+36 ENGGAAVSAETA
-46 AAVSAVRDTLPV
+46 SAAVL
-58 SAAAAVSAVRD
+58 AVRD
-69 TLPGTA
+69 TLPGTAA

-90 TAAASGGDIGSGD
+90 TAAAS
-103 AGGGDTGSEGETP
+103 GGDTGSEGETP

-316 DKETIRG
+316 DKEIIRG

-353 GGSGGSATGST
+353 GGSGGSATG
-364 GGSSISGTG
+364 
-373 GISGTGNMGSTG
+373 GISGAGGMGSTG
-385 GTGGISGTG
+385 GTG

-599 EAAVAGGSVADGTGR
+599 EAAVVGGSVADGTGR
-614 NTELPLQEVALSA
+614 DTELPLQEVALSA

-656 AQATGAVVTPRATEA
+656 ARA
-671 VVAPR
+671 
-676 ATGTVLAAQATVA
+676 
-689 AVPAARVTGGTLFA
+689 TGGTLFA

-831 AEIWSGAAEGSF
+831 AEIWSGAA
-843 AAGTEF
+843 
-849 LRGTAGSLVQAA
+849 GSLVQAA

-935 GAAALGLA
+935 GAAALGLT

-1009 KGIGMAEKGGT
+1009 TDVGVAEKGEK
-1020 GIGMAENSGT
+1020 GIGMAENSET
-1030 DVDMAEN
+1030 DVGMAEKGEKGIGVAEN
-1037 SETGVGMAENSGTDV
+1037 SETGVGMAENSETD
-1052 GVAENSGT
+1052 
-1060 DVDMAEN
+1060 
-1067 SETGV
+1067 V

-1078 SAAVPV
+1078 SVAVPV

>member
-36 ENGGAAVSAA
+36 ENGGAAVSAG
-46 AAVSAVRDTLPV
+46 T
-58 SAAAAVSAVRD
+58 AAAAVSAVRD
-69 TLPGTA
+69 TLPGTAAAAVSAGTA

-90 TAAASGGDIGSGD
+90 TAAASGGDEGSGEM
-103 AGGGDTGSEGETP
+103 GSGETGSGDTGSEGETP

-353 GGSGGSATGST
+353 GGSGGSGTGST
-364 GGSSISGTG
+364 SA
-373 GISGTGNMGSTG
+373 TGNIGSTG

-394 NMGSR
+394 GMGSR

-460 QAAATHHGLTLRA
+460 QAAVTHHGLTLRA

-566 KAGKRAGKQAGE
+566 K
-578 QGRSAFDARSGS
+578 GRSAFDARAGSGASGTGNEGS
-590 GENAGYGAA
+590 GETAGYGAA
-599 EAAVAGGSVADGTGR
+599 EAAVAGSSVADGTGR
-614 NTELPLQEVALSA
+614 DTELPLQEVALSA

-647 QATGEVVPA
+647 QATG
-656 AQATGAVVTPRATEA
+656 AVVALRATEA
-671 VVAPR
+671 AAGEGIRGRKAP
-676 ATGTVLAAQATVA
+676 GTVTEMTVVPR
-689 AVPAARVTGGTLFA
+689 AVPAARATGGTLFA

-843 AAGTEF
+843 AAGAEF

-880 WLGITV
+880 WLGIMV

-935 GAAALGLA
+935 GAAALGLT

-1009 KGIGMAEKGGT
+1009 KGIGMAEKG
-1020 GIGMAENSGT
+1020 
-1030 DVDMAEN
+1030 
-1037 SETGVGMAENSGTDV
+1037 GTDV

>member
-36 ENGGAAVSAA
+36 ENGGAAVSAETA
-46 AAVSAVRDTLPV
+46 SAAVL
-58 SAAAAVSAVRD
+58 AVRD

-75 AAVGGES
+75 AAAGGES

-316 DKETIRG
+316 DKEIIRG

-353 GGSGGSATGST
+353 GGSGGS
-364 GGSSISGTG
+364 GTG
-373 GISGTGNMGSTG
+373 GISGTGNMGGISGAGGMGSTG
-385 GTGGISGTG
+385 GTG

-676 ATGTVLAAQATVA
+676 ATG
-689 AVPAARVTGGTLFA
+689 GTLFA

-820 AEALSGLFAGG
+820 AEALSGLFADG
-831 AEIWSGAAEGSF
+831 AEIWSSAAEGSF
-843 AAGTEF
+843 AAGAEF

-880 WLGITV
+880 WLGIMV

-894 AELRGQRAAAWLRV
+894 AELWGQRAAAWLRV

-943 AGLVLLFVLWY
+943 VGLVLLFVLWY

-1009 KGIGMAEKGGT
+1009 T
-1020 GIGMAENSGT
+1020 GIGVAENSETDVDMAENSGT

-1037 SETGVGMAENSGTDV
+1037 SETGVGMVENGETD
-1052 GVAENSGT
+1052 
-1060 DVDMAEN
+1060 
-1067 SETGV
+1067 V

-1078 SAAVPV
+1078 NAAVPV

-1118 GEMNVPGAAWPWFA
+1118 GEMNVPGAVWPWFA

>member
-36 ENGGAAVSAA
+36 ENGGAAVSA
-46 AAVSAVRDTLPV
+46 VRDTV
-58 SAAAAVSAVRD
+58 SGTAAAAVSA
-69 TLPGTA
+69 GTA
-75 AAVGGES
+75 TAVGGES

-90 TAAASGGDIGSGD
+90 TAAASGGDAGSGEM
-103 AGGGDTGSEGETP
+103 GSGDTGSEGETP

-353 GGSGGSATGST
+353 GGSDGSATGST
-364 GGSSISGTG
+364 SV
-373 GISGTGNMGSTG
+373 TGNMGSTG
-385 GTGGISGTG
+385 GTG

-410 ANGVEKGGEARR
+410 ANGVEKGGVARR

-566 KAGKRAGKQAGE
+566 KAGERAGKQAGE

-614 NTELPLQEVALSA
+614 DTELPLQEVALSA

-656 AQATGAVVTPRATEA
+656 AQATEA
-671 VVAPR
+671 AVAPR
-676 ATGTVLAAQATVA
+676 ATEVAAGDGIRGRKAPGTVTEMTVIPR
-689 AVPAARVTGGTLFA
+689 AVPAARATGGTLFA

-831 AEIWSGAAEGSF
+831 AAEGSF
-843 AAGTEF
+843 AAGAEF

-880 WLGITV
+880 WLGIMV

-935 GAAALGLA
+935 GAAALGLT

-1009 KGIGMAEKGGT
+1009 TDVGVAEKGEK
-1020 GIGMAENSGT
+1020 GIGMAENSET
-1030 DVDMAEN
+1030 DVGMAEKGEKGIGVAEN
-1037 SETGVGMAENSGTDV
+1037 SETGVGMAENSETD
-1052 GVAENSGT
+1052 
-1060 DVDMAEN
+1060 
-1067 SETGV
+1067 V

-1078 SAAVPV
+1078 SVAVPV

>member
-36 ENGGAAVSAA
+36 ENGGAAVSAETA
-46 AAVSAVRDTLPV
+46 SAAVL
-58 SAAAAVSAVRD
+58 AVRD
-69 TLPGTA
+69 TLPGTAA

-90 TAAASGGDIGSGD
+90 TAAAS
-103 AGGGDTGSEGETP
+103 GGDTGSEGETP

-316 DKETIRG
+316 DKEIIRG

-353 GGSGGSATGST
+353 GGSGGSATG
-364 GGSSISGTG
+364 

-385 GTGGISGTG
+385 GTGGISGTGNMGSTGGTG

-566 KAGKRAGKQAGE
+566 KAGEK
-578 QGRSAFDARSGS
+578 GRSAFDARSGS

-614 NTELPLQEVALSA
+614 DTELPLQEVALSA

-656 AQATGAVVTPRATEA
+656 ARATETA
-671 VVAPR
+671 AGEGIRGRKAP
-676 ATGTVLAAQATVA
+676 GTVTEMTVVPR
-689 AVPAARVTGGTLFA
+689 AVPAARATGGTLFA

-820 AEALSGLFAGG
+820 AEALSGLFADG
-831 AEIWSGAAEGSF
+831 AEIWSSAAEGSF
-843 AAGTEF
+843 AAGAEF

-935 GAAALGLA
+935 GAAALGLT

-1009 KGIGMAEKGGT
+1009 KGIGVAEKGET
-1020 GIGMAENSGT
+1020 GVG
-1030 DVDMAEN
+1030 MAEN
-1037 SETGVGMAENSGTDV
+1037 SETGVGMVENGETD
-1052 GVAENSGT
+1052 
-1060 DVDMAEN
+1060 
-1067 SETGV
+1067 V

-1078 SAAVPV
+1078 NAAVPV

-1118 GEMNVPGAAWPWFA
+1118 GEMNVPGAVWPWFA

>member
-36 ENGGAAVSAA
+36 ENGGAAVSAG
-46 AAVSAVRDTLPV
+46 T
-58 SAAAAVSAVRD
+58 AAAAVSAVRD

-90 TAAASGGDIGSGD
+90 TAAASGGDEGSGEMGSGET
-103 AGGGDTGSEGETP
+103 GGGDTGSEGETP

-316 DKETIRG
+316 DKEIIRG

-353 GGSGGSATGST
+353 GGSGGSATG
-364 GGSSISGTG
+364 

-385 GTGGISGTG
+385 GTGGISGTGNMGSTGGTG

-410 ANGVEKGGEARR
+410 ANGVEKGGVARR

-452 LCTADGTC
+452 LCTADGIC

-473 SDKAEDSI
+473 SDKTEDSI

-566 KAGKRAGKQAGE
+566 KAGEK
-578 QGRSAFDARSGS
+578 GRSAFDARSGS

-614 NTELPLQEVALSA
+614 DTELPLQEVALSA

-656 AQATGAVVTPRATEA
+656 ARATETA
-671 VVAPR
+671 AGEGIRGRKAP
-676 ATGTVLAAQATVA
+676 GTVTEMTVVPR
-689 AVPAARVTGGTLFA
+689 AVPAARATGGTLFA

-843 AAGTEF
+843 AAGAEF

-861 GGVWLAPAWAELTA
+861 GGVWLAPAWVELTA

-935 GAAALGLA
+935 GAAALGLT

-1009 KGIGMAEKGGT
+1009 KGIGVAEKGEK
-1020 GIGMAENSGT
+1020 GIGMAENSET
-1030 DVDMAEN
+1030 DVGMAEKGEKGIGVAEN
-1037 SETGVGMAENSGTDV
+1037 SETGVGMAENSETD
-1052 GVAENSGT
+1052 
-1060 DVDMAEN
+1060 
-1067 SETGV
+1067 V

-1078 SAAVPV
+1078 SVAVPV

>member
-36 ENGGAAVSAA
+36 ENGGAAVSAE
-46 AAVSAVRDTLPV
+46 T
-58 SAAAAVSAVRD
+58 AAAAVSA
-69 TLPGTA
+69 GTA

-90 TAAASGGDIGSGD
+90 TAAASGGDEGSGEM
-103 AGGGDTGSEGETP
+103 GSGETGSGDTGSEGETP

-559 AGKRAGE
+559 AGKQAGE
-566 KAGKRAGKQAGE
+566 KAE
-578 QGRSAFDARSGS
+578 
-590 GENAGYGAA
+590 YGAA

-647 QATGEVVPA
+647 QATGEVVA
-656 AQATGAVVTPRATEA
+656 PRATETA
-671 VVAPR
+671 AGDGIRGRKAP
-676 ATGTVLAAQATVA
+676 GTVTEMTVVPRT
-689 AVPAARVTGGTLFA
+689 VPAARATGGTLFA

-843 AAGTEF
+843 AAGAEF

-880 WLGITV
+880 WLGIMV

-1009 KGIGMAEKGGT
+1009 TDVGVAEKG
-1020 GIGMAENSGT
+1020 
-1030 DVDMAEN
+1030 
-1037 SETGVGMAENSGTDV
+1037 ETGVGMAENSETD
-1052 GVAENSGT
+1052 
-1060 DVDMAEN
+1060 
-1067 SETGV
+1067 V

-1078 SAAVPV
+1078 SVAVPV

>member
-36 ENGGAAVSAA
+36 ENGGAAVSA
-46 AAVSAVRDTLPV
+46 VRDTV
-58 SAAAAVSAVRD
+58 SGTAAAAVSA
-69 TLPGTA
+69 GTA
-75 AAVGGES
+75 TAAGGES

-90 TAAASGGDIGSGD
+90 TAAASGDET
-103 AGGGDTGSEGETP
+103 GGGDTGSEGETP

-353 GGSGGSATGST
+353 GGSGGSATGGISGTGNMGST
-364 GGSSISGTG
+364 GGTG

-394 NMGSR
+394 GMGSR

-566 KAGKRAGKQAGE
+566 K
-578 QGRSAFDARSGS
+578 GRSAFDARSGS

-614 NTELPLQEVALSA
+614 DTELPLQEVALSA

-647 QATGEVVPA
+647 RATGEVVPA
-656 AQATGAVVTPRATEA
+656 AQATGAVVTPRATETA
-671 VVAPR
+671 AGEGIR
-676 ATGTVLAAQATVA
+676 GRKASGTVTEMTVVPR
-689 AVPAARVTGGTLFA
+689 AVPAARATGGTLFA

-843 AAGTEF
+843 AAGAEF

-1009 KGIGMAEKGGT
+1009 KGIGMAEKGET
-1020 GIGMAENSGT
+1020 GIGMAEKG
-1030 DVDMAEN
+1030 
-1037 SETGVGMAENSGTDV
+1037 ETGVGMAENSGTDV
-1052 GVAENSGT
+1052 GV
-1060 DVDMAEN
+1060 
-1067 SETGV
+1067 
-1072 GMAEKG
+1072 AEKG

>member
-36 ENGGAAVSAA
+36 ENGGAAVSAG
-46 AAVSAVRDTLPV
+46 T
-58 SAAAAVSAVRD
+58 AAAAVSEVRD
-69 TLPGTA
+69 TVSGTA
-75 AAVGGES
+75 AAAGGES

-90 TAAASGGDIGSGD
+90 TAAASGGDAVSGEM
-103 AGGGDTGSEGETP
+103 GGGDTGSEGETP

-316 DKETIRG
+316 DKEIIRG

-364 GGSSISGTG
+364 GV
-373 GISGTGNMGSTG
+373 TGNMGSTG
-385 GTGGISGTG
+385 GTG

-410 ANGVEKGGEARR
+410 ANGVEKGGVARR

-559 AGKRAGE
+559 AGKQAGE
-566 KAGKRAGKQAGE
+566 KAE
-578 QGRSAFDARSGS
+578 
-590 GENAGYGAA
+590 YGAA

-614 NTELPLQEVALSA
+614 DTELPLQEVALSA

-647 QATGEVVPA
+647 QATGEVVA
-656 AQATGAVVTPRATEA
+656 PRATEA
-671 VVAPR
+671 AAGDGIRGHKAP
-676 ATGTVLAAQATVA
+676 GTVTEMTVVPR
-689 AVPAARVTGGTLFA
+689 AVPAARATGGTLFA

-843 AAGTEF
+843 AAGAEF

-985 FAAAVWYLL
+985 FAAAMWYLL

-1009 KGIGMAEKGGT
+1009 TDVGVAEKGEK
-1020 GIGMAENSGT
+1020 GIGMAENSET
-1030 DVDMAEN
+1030 D
-1037 SETGVGMAENSGTDV
+1037 VGMAEKGEKGI
-1052 GVAENSGT
+1052 GV
-1060 DVDMAEN
+1060 AEN

-1078 SAAVPV
+1078 NAAVPV

>member
-36 ENGGAAVSAA
+36 ENGGAAVSA
-46 AAVSAVRDTLPV
+46 
-58 SAAAAVSAVRD
+58 
-69 TLPGTA
+69 GTA
-75 AAVGGES
+75 AAAAGGES

-90 TAAASGGDIGSGD
+90 TAAASGGNT
-103 AGGGDTGSEGETP
+103 GGGDTGSEGETP

-310 DTARPG
+310 DTVRPG

-353 GGSGGSATGST
+353 GGSGGSGTGST
-364 GGSSISGTG
+364 SGTG
-373 GISGTGNMGSTG
+373 GIRSAGGMGSTG
-385 GTGGISGTG
+385 GTG

-410 ANGVEKGGEARR
+410 ANGVEKGGVARR

-460 QAAATHHGLTLRA
+460 QVAATHHGLTLRA

-566 KAGKRAGKQAGE
+566 KAGEK
-578 QGRSAFDARSGS
+578 GRSAFDARSGS

-614 NTELPLQEVALSA
+614 DTELPLQEVALSA

-943 AGLVLLFVLWY
+943 VGLVLLFVLWY

-1009 KGIGMAEKGGT
+1009 KGIGVAEKGGT

-1030 DVDMAEN
+1030 GVGVAEN
-1037 SETGVGMAENSGTDV
+1037 SETGVGMAENSETD
-1052 GVAENSGT
+1052 
-1060 DVDMAEN
+1060 
-1067 SETGV
+1067 V

-1078 SAAVPV
+1078 SVAVPV

>member
-36 ENGGAAVSAA
+36 ENGGAAVSAETA
-46 AAVSAVRDTLPV
+46 S
-58 SAAAAVSAVRD
+58 AAVSAVRD

-90 TAAASGGDIGSGD
+90 TAAASGDET
-103 AGGGDTGSEGETP
+103 GGGDTGSEGETP

-316 DKETIRG
+316 DKEIIRG

-364 GGSSISGTG
+364 SV
-373 GISGTGNMGSTG
+373 TGNMGSTG

-410 ANGVEKGGEARR
+410 ANGVEKGGVARR

-494 PAESRHA
+494 PAESRHV

-559 AGKRAGE
+559 AGKQAGE
-566 KAGKRAGKQAGE
+566 KAE
-578 QGRSAFDARSGS
+578 
-590 GENAGYGAA
+590 YGAA
-599 EAAVAGGSVADGTGR
+599 EAAVAGGSVADGIGR
-614 NTELPLQEVALSA
+614 DTELPLQEVALSA

-647 QATGEVVPA
+647 QATV
-656 AQATGAVVTPRATEA
+656 A

-676 ATGTVLAAQATVA
+676 AMETAAGEGIRGRKAPGTVTEMTVVPR
-689 AVPAARVTGGTLFA
+689 AVPAARATGGTLFA

-831 AEIWSGAAEGSF
+831 AEIWSSAAEGSF

-935 GAAALGLA
+935 GAAALGLT

-1009 KGIGMAEKGGT
+1009 KGIGVAEKGGT

-1030 DVDMAEN
+1030 
-1037 SETGVGMAENSGTDV
+1037 GVGMAENSGTDV
-1052 GVAENSGT
+1052 G
-1060 DVDMAEN
+1060 MAGN

>member
-36 ENGGAAVSAA
+36 ENGGAAVSAE
-46 AAVSAVRDTLPV
+46 T
-58 SAAAAVSAVRD
+58 AAAAVSAVRD

-75 AAVGGES
+75 AAAVSEVRDTVSGTAAAAGGES

-90 TAAASGGDIGSGD
+90 TAAASGGDAVSGEM
-103 AGGGDTGSEGETP
+103 GGGDTGSEGETP

-353 GGSGGSATGST
+353 GGSGGS
-364 GGSSISGTG
+364 GTG
-373 GISGTGNMGSTG
+373 GISGTGNMGGTS
-385 GTGGISGTG
+385 GTGGMGSTSGTG

-442 MHIAGDLHFK
+442 MYIAGDLHFK
-452 LCTADGTC
+452 LCTADGIC

-559 AGKRAGE
+559 AGKQAGE
-566 KAGKRAGKQAGE
+566 KAE
-578 QGRSAFDARSGS
+578 
-590 GENAGYGAA
+590 YGAA
-599 EAAVAGGSVADGTGR
+599 EAAVAGGSVADGIGR
-614 NTELPLQEVALSA
+614 DTELPLQEVALSA

-647 QATGEVVPA
+647 QATV
-656 AQATGAVVTPRATEA
+656 A

-676 ATGTVLAAQATVA
+676 AMETAAGEGIRGRKAPGTVTEMTVVPR
-689 AVPAARVTGGTLFA
+689 AVPAARATGGTLFA

-831 AEIWSGAAEGSF
+831 AEIWSSAAEGSF

-935 GAAALGLA
+935 GAAALGLT

-1009 KGIGMAEKGGT
+1009 KGIGVAEKGGT

-1030 DVDMAEN
+1030 
-1037 SETGVGMAENSGTDV
+1037 GVGMAENSGTDV
-1052 GVAENSGT
+1052 G
-1060 DVDMAEN
+1060 MAGN

>member
-36 ENGGAAVSAA
+36 ENGGAAVSAETA
-46 AAVSAVRDTLPV
+46 SAAVL
-58 SAAAAVSAVRD
+58 AVRD
-69 TLPGTA
+69 TLPGTAA

-90 TAAASGGDIGSGD
+90 TAAAS
-103 AGGGDTGSEGETP
+103 GGDTGSEGETP

-316 DKETIRG
+316 DKEIIRG

-353 GGSGGSATGST
+353 GGSGGSA
-364 GGSSISGTG
+364 TG

-452 LCTADGTC
+452 LCTADGIC

-566 KAGKRAGKQAGE
+566 KAGKRAGKQVGE

-590 GENAGYGAA
+590 GENAEYGAA
-599 EAAVAGGSVADGTGR
+599 EAAVADGTGR
-614 NTELPLQEVALSA
+614 DTELPLQEVALSA

-647 QATGEVVPA
+647 QATG
-656 AQATGAVVTPRATEA
+656 A

-676 ATGTVLAAQATVA
+676 ATEAAAGDGIRGRKAPGTVTEMTVVPR
-689 AVPAARVTGGTLFA
+689 AVPAARATGGTLFA

-935 GAAALGLA
+935 SAAALGLA
-943 AGLVLLFVLWY
+943 VGLVLLFVLWY

-965 HTRSE
+965 HTRSK

-1009 KGIGMAEKGGT
+1009 TDVGVAEKGGT
-1020 GIGMAENSGT
+1020 GIGMAENSET
-1030 DVDMAEN
+1030 DVGVAEKG
-1037 SETGVGMAENSGTDV
+1037 EKGIGMAENSGTDV
-1052 GVAENSGT
+1052 GVAEKGEKGIG
-1060 DVDMAEN
+1060 MAEN

-1118 GEMNVPGAAWPWFA
+1118 GEMNVPGTAWPWFA
-1132 AYGKFYAPLTVLFT
+1132 TYGKFYAPLTVLFT